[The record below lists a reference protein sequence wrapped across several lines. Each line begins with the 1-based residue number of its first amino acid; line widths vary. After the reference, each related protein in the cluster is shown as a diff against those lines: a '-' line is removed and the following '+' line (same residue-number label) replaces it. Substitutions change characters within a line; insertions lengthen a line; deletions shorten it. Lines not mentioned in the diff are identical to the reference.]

1 MLQALIIKST
11 GSNYVVRHEDKCF
24 TAKLSGKIRLDNRKS
39 TNPIAVG
46 DLVEIEVENEQAV
59 IIKILPR
66 KNYIIRKSLNLSKQ
80 VHILA
85 ANIDLAA
92 LVVTVAAPKTSTGFI
107 DRFLVTAEAY
117 SIAAVLVF
125 NKSDLVDDG
134 LKSYQQYLINLY
146 SSIGYTCIEVSCVT
160 KTGLGDLIKILKN
173 KTTLLSGHSG
183 VGKSSLINAI
193 EPTYNLKTGAISL
206 AHLKGTH
213 TTTFA
218 EIFKLHFGGNI
229 IDSPGIKEL
238 GLVEMTKEEVGHYFP
253 EIRKV
258 MNECKFNN
266 CLHQNEPKCVVI
278 KAVEEGKISEERYIN
293 YLKILNGEEMDWT
306 HWSN

>member
-1 MLQALIIKST
+1 MQALIIKST